1 MVIVIIYMEKIY
13 KFNIAT
19 EPFNSDRLID
29 GYDCCYTI
37 ISTVILLILG
47 RCLAEYYPIKSP
59 SEDMMIYALGILMV
73 IIDIFM
79 FCKSIISKWNGV
91 NS

>member
-1 MVIVIIYMEKIY
+1 MTKIY
-13 KFNIAT
+13 KFNIAE

-59 SEDMMIYALGILMV
+59 TEDTIIYAWMLLMIIIETSMLGKHLL
-73 IIDIFM
+73 F
-79 FCKSIISKWNGV
+79 KNLT
-91 NS
+91 